1 MNPPPI
7 IYKEISLSSSN
18 QNSIINQNNNNH
30 VIHNRNKRN
39 KLSNTNTILNNTT
52 LSTKK
57 PMHSSYSK
65 GNNNIPNNLKSIPI
79 GNNTSN
85 NNSRYVNIK
94 QYNNSNI
101 FNDDDDSDD
110 SNNNSINNEIK
121 QLNDISTPIL
131 MKLRE
136 WLLSCDLLCYYNILL
151 SKNMYHIDSY
161 INDIK
166 NGIIPITYE
175 KIEKIGIKKP
185 GHIFRLLVKLDL
197 DAGLIDKNLFNY
209 IIDKINFNSV
219 TNTLVLNSSSNDA
232 CCCGINLCP
241 KNNNNNHIINNQ
253 NKRNIRNKGI
263 YFNDLSSFLR
273 VNDII
278 RFKGNFLHN
287 GFDKI
292 EFIIIQLFSRYTFNR
307 KILNEYL
314 HIYID
319 RDKIKILSIL
329 YNIKANIAKDFG
341 IKINEDE
348 YNKIIYSFQ
357 KEENDINKIINKNS
371 IENNDIISNQN
382 SNNINNDNNNE
393 NNSNQNCLIF

>member
-1 MNPPPI
+1 M
-7 IYKEISLSSSN
+7 
-18 QNSIINQNNNNH
+18 
-30 VIHNRNKRN
+30 
-39 KLSNTNTILNNTT
+39 
-52 LSTKK
+52 
-57 PMHSSYSK
+57 
-65 GNNNIPNNLKSIPI
+65 
-79 GNNTSN
+79 
-85 NNSRYVNIK
+85 NIK

-101 FNDDDDSDD
+101 FNDDDDSDN

-121 QLNDISTPIL
+121 QLKDISTPDLI
-131 MKLRE
+131 KLRE
-136 WLLSCDLLCYYNILL
+136 WLLSCDLLCYYNLLL

-197 DAGLIDKNLFNY
+197 DSGIIDKNLFNY

-219 TNTLVLNSSSNDA
+219 TNTLILNSSSNDA
-232 CCCGINLCP
+232 FCCGINLCP
-241 KNNNNNHIINNQ
+241 KNNNLIANSQ
-253 NKRNIRNKGI
+253 YKRNMRNKGI

-273 VNDII
+273 VNDLI

-292 EFIIIQLFSRYTFNR
+292 EFIIIQLFSRYAFNK

-319 RDKIKILSIL
+319 RDKIKILNIL

-348 YNKIIYSFQ
+348 YDKIIYSLQ
-357 KEENDINKIINKNS
+357 KEDKENDINKIINNNN

-382 SNNINNDNNNE
+382 CNTINNDNNKD

>member
-1 MNPPPI
+1 M
-7 IYKEISLSSSN
+7 
-18 QNSIINQNNNNH
+18 
-30 VIHNRNKRN
+30 
-39 KLSNTNTILNNTT
+39 
-52 LSTKK
+52 
-57 PMHSSYSK
+57 
-65 GNNNIPNNLKSIPI
+65 
-79 GNNTSN
+79 
-85 NNSRYVNIK
+85 
-94 QYNNSNI
+94 
-101 FNDDDDSDD
+101 
-110 SNNNSINNEIK
+110 
-121 QLNDISTPIL
+121 
-131 MKLRE
+131 
-136 WLLSCDLLCYYNILL
+136 
-151 SKNMYHIDSY
+151 
-161 INDIK
+161 
-166 NGIIPITYE
+166 
-175 KIEKIGIKKP
+175 
-185 GHIFRLLVKLDL
+185 
-197 DAGLIDKNLFNY
+197 FNY

-319 RDKIKILSIL
+319 RDKIKILNIL
-329 YNIKANIAKDFG
+329 YNIKANIAKEFG

-348 YNKIIYSFQ
+348 YSKIIYSFQ
-357 KEENDINKIINKNS
+357 KEDKENEINKIINKNNF
-371 IENNDIISNQN
+371 ENNNIISNQKCD
-382 SNNINNDNNNE
+382 NINCDYNNE
-393 NNSNQNCLIF
+393 NNTNQNCLIF